1 VWCLSV
7 VSNCHPVAQPAEILE
22 FYRDRTE
29 IGGFE
34 LKIAGVLKDGKT
46 LRGPAP

>member
-1 VWCLSV
+1 VSILRFELS
-7 VSNCHPVAQPAEILE
+7 SGHQPAEILE
-22 FYRDRTE
+22 SYRDRTE